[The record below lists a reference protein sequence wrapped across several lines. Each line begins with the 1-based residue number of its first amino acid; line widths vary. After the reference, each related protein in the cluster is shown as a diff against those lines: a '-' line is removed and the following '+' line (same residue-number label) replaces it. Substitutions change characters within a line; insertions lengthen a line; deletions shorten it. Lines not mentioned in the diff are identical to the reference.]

1 KELLKFSHISQCMDL
16 IVKRDYH
23 SLCEK
28 QPIGKMLFY
37 LFCRSSPAL
46 QNYISLLDALVKRL
60 IPWLCPQSPQCID
73 AVEKHEK
80 SCIQALV
87 DDPASDIFKE
97 CRKDLHK
104 QLSGGPFLQYQESMF
119 FDRFLQWKKLE
130 RQTITKRTF
139 RQYRQ
144 LGKGGFGE
152 VWACQVRATGKM
164 YACKKLQKTQVKK
177 RRGETMAL
185 NEKQILEKV
194 NSRFVVS
201 LAYAYETKN
210 TLCMVLTIM
219 NGGDLR
225 FHIYNIGPAGLRK
238 EQVQFYAAEVC
249 CGLRHLHQKGIV
261 YRDLKPENI
270 LLDDNGHIRI
280 SDLGLAVE
288 LREGSL
294 VRGRVGTM
302 GYMAPEVID
311 DQYYGMS
318 PDWWGLGCLVY
329 EMTAGRPPFRERG
342 DNAKKEEMERRIRA
356 GQIEY
361 SPKSFNTQTIDLCR
375 SLLTRDPEQRLGCQP
390 SGAADVQSHA
400 FFNTVNFRMLE
411 AGLVVPPFKPDPKL
425 VYCSDVQDIDEFSTV
440 KGVSLDCADDH
451 FYSKFNTG
459 SVCVNWQNEMI
470 ETGCFLELNL
480 FGPRGS
486 RSPDLDWSHIP
497 VPESQSKRHLRER
510 FCRKQPQSKS
520 HPRQRTSM
528 HESCN
533 SLALQVSILCCR
545 FSTTIGSTTRARA
558 ERGGGAIATLG
569 ASKQLG
575 GSKALTCLYV
585 NLPFFRNKSVQ
596 EAPLRGS

>member
-1 KELLKFSHISQCMDL
+1 MVANNALIRARENGGGKGKSGKWKELLKFSHISQCMDL
-16 IVKRDYH
+16 IVSVERDYH

-46 QNYISLLDALVKRL
+46 QNYISLLDALVKATMFTSL
-60 IPWLCPQSPQCID
+60 SPQCID

-194 NSRFVVS
+194 NSRFVV
-201 LAYAYETKN
+201 
-210 TLCMVLTIM
+210 
-219 NGGDLR
+219 R
-225 FHIYNIGPAGLRK
+225 FLNA
-238 EQVQFYAAEVC
+238 C
-249 CGLRHLHQKGIV
+249 HLSYIKLLPL
-261 YRDLKPENI
+261 DLKPENI

-497 VPESQSKRHLRER
+497 VPEKHIQENIFPHSD
-510 FCRKQPQSKS
+510 
-520 HPRQRTSM
+520 
-528 HESCN
+528 
-533 SLALQVSILCCR
+533 CC
-545 FSTTIGSTTRARA
+545 SS
-558 ERGGGAIATLG
+558 
-569 ASKQLG
+569 
-575 GSKALTCLYV
+575 
-585 NLPFFRNKSVQ
+585 
-596 EAPLRGS
+596 

>member
-1 KELLKFSHISQCMDL
+1 MEIESMVANNALIRARESGGGKGKSGKWKELLKFSHISQCMDL
-16 IVKRDYH
+16 IVSVERDYH

-46 QNYISLLDALVKRL
+46 QNYISLLDALENFESKSDQERRDVGVAL
-60 IPWLCPQSPQCID
+60 IRRFLWSQSPQCID
-73 AVEKHEK
+73 AVAKHEK

-238 EQVQFYAAEVC
+238 ERVQFYAAEVC

-400 FFNTVNFRMLE
+400 FFNNVNFRMLE

-440 KGVSLDCADDH
+440 KGVSLDHADDH

-486 RSPDLDWSHIP
+486 RSPDWTGP
-497 VPESQSKRHLRER
+497 
-510 FCRKQPQSKS
+510 
-520 HPRQRTSM
+520 TSP
-528 HESCN
+528 SP
-533 SLALQVSILCCR
+533 
-545 FSTTIGSTTRARA
+545 RARA
-558 ERGGGAIATLG
+558 NGTYGSASAANRAQTPQKVSARQKATRR
-569 ASKQLG
+569 ACPS
-575 GSKALTCLYV
+575 
-585 NLPFFRNKSVQ
+585 
-596 EAPLRGS
+596 